1 MSQNDV
7 IYLNTKTFKVTHTD
21 IENGGSYIGFHEFK
35 SLRAAIKYAKK
46 LQDEV
51 EPEYGICLIG

>member
-7 IYLNTKTFKVTHTD
+7 IILDTKTFKVTHTD
-21 IENGGSYIGFHEFK
+21 IESGGSYIGFHEFK

-51 EPEYGICLIG
+51 EPEYGIHIV